1 MVGGIP
7 YPIPTLPVP
16 CATGATVLTWLKR
29 KWGWADVSMALL
41 LIKLYIELYIYLY
54 NYIIYTWEND
64 GK

>member
-41 LIKLYIELYIYLY
+41 LIKLYIELYIYMY